1 MGQKRDFAEVGSPE
15 LEQGSGESGAFN
27 KKRKHNTKTKHRPN
41 EGTSEW
47 AKKRSRT
54 IERLLKRNQD
64 LPANVHN
71 DLERELAAL
80 KSTVSDK
87 AFQRKRSAMISKYHM
102 VRFFGTA
109 CSRVSIPQG
118 NSLTCRGGPTER
130 KKATRL
136 AKQLRKKID
145 QTESADEVEEL
156 RRDLH
161 VAEVDEAYTQH
172 FPHAEAYISLYTS
185 AKPEEESEKDKNDY
199 TPLKQRG
206 LLHTERPPIWSE
218 VEKAMK
224 EGPRAL
230 RDLRERRSADDVQ
243 DAKQPERRHSKP
255 KASASAP
262 KAAPKAQPGRQA
274 EKDKGASHVTAAS
287 GVKMN
292 RRERRRQM
300 HQAVQPVVK
309 SDDDDSDGGGFF
321 EVD

>member
-102 VRFFGTA
+102 VRFF
-109 CSRVSIPQG
+109 
-118 NSLTCRGGPTER
+118 ER